1 MQEIDA
7 LQQAYLAQ
15 FLARKSRAVFDD
27 AGSILSGERWHLV
40 AHEKVPK
47 ERALKCE
54 LPRESGR
61 PCNMTIH
68 NVYTIQSESGRLLH
82 VGKNCLENVVTLSEL
97 TKIEKVVDGL
107 RQKIVSANREYAGAA
122 STSLSAEEKAYIIE
136 KAEAEG
142 ILPESIQRLLQDGVP
157 LPYAVYNGLRT
168 NLHNLEQNRKMLVER
183 QQRQK
188 EWEEKQEKE
197 PERQRSWKKEA
208 PVATPEPANIPPHVL
223 YPQKLAE
230 SFAEAGMTA
239 IQTVGEAK
247 KVCEIGLMTYLAY
260 APVKTRGVRRY
271 SDVVR
276 DIGWH
281 FKFDPE
287 RRKKFND
294 TTIEHAVVFLIM
306 AGYKVFG
313 EKPNDFLFQ

>member
-82 VGKNCLENVVTLSEL
+82 VGKNCLENVVTLSGL
-97 TKIEKVVDGL
+97 TKIEKEVDGL

-157 LPYAVYNGLRT
+157 LPNTVYNGLRT
-168 NLHNLEQNRKMLVER
+168 NLHNLEQNRKMLAER

-197 PERQRSWKKEA
+197 PERQRNWQAGTAVPTPA
-208 PVATPEPANIPPHVL
+208 PSNKPPHVL
-223 YPQKLAE
+223 YQERLAE
-230 SFAEAGMTA
+230 AFADAGIAA
-239 IQTVGEAK
+239 IQTVGDAK
-247 KVCEIGLMTYLAY
+247 KACEIGLMTYLEY
-260 APVKTRGVRRY
+260 APQKARSVRRY

-276 DIGWH
+276 DIGGH
-281 FKFDPE
+281 FEFDPN

-294 TTIEHAVVFLIM
+294 MTIEHAVVFLIM

-313 EKPNDFLFQ
+313 EKPNDFLFR

>member
-1 MQEIDA
+1 MQDIIA
-7 LQQAYLAQ
+7 QQEAYIRQLIE
-15 FLARKSRAVFDD
+15 RKSRAVFDD

-97 TKIEKVVDGL
+97 TKVEKVVDGL

-122 STSLSAEEKAYIIE
+122 STSLSAEEKADIIE
-136 KAEAEG
+136 KAEG
-142 ILPESIQRLLQDGVP
+142 ILPELIQRLLQDGVP
-157 LPYAVYNGLRT
+157 LPYTVYNGLRT

-188 EWEEKQEKE
+188 EWEIKWEKE
-197 PERQRSWKKEA
+197 REQQRTQQTES
-208 PVATPEPANIPPHVL
+208 PEPTPTNISPHVL

-230 SFAEAGMTA
+230 AFAEAGIAA
-239 IQTVGEAK
+239 IQTVGDAK
-247 KVCEIGLMTYLAY
+247 KACEIGLMTYLEY
-260 APVKTRGVRRY
+260 APQKARSVRRY

-276 DIGWH
+276 DIGGH
-281 FKFDPE
+281 FEFDPN

-313 EKPNDFLFQ
+313 EKPNDFLFR